1 MKAGSAMQLKI
12 DAYIAHRRQGGY
24 ALTHE
29 ATQLANFARF
39 ADKIRHRGPLTLEL
53 ASRWALASQH
63 GRQITAARRI
73 EVLRGFARY
82 YQQFEPKTVIPPR
95 RLCGPGHR
103 RLTPHI
109 YTDGEIDDL
118 LMAAAKLRPPGSLR
132 AASCRAIFGLLAATG
147 LRISE
152 ATGLKRSDVDLNQG
166 VLLIRHAKFGK
177 QRWVP
182 LHPTAT
188 NALRQYVTQRDREPL
203 SATIDDFFVYDGGRP
218 ASTRNVQYAF
228 ETLRRKLR
236 WRARGNHPSPR
247 IHDLR
252 HRFICRRIQAWYE
265 GGVDVDHDIL
275 ALSTYVGHVK
285 PTDTYWYVTGTPE
298 LMAIAA
304 KRFERSTVGGA
315 V

>member
-1 MKAGSAMQLKI
+1 MQSKI
-12 DAYIAHRRQGGY
+12 DAYIAHRRQGGF

-53 ASRWALASQH
+53 ARRWALANRH
-63 GRQITAARRI
+63 GRPITAARRI

-82 YQQFEPKTVIPPR
+82 YQQFEPASVIPP
-95 RLCGPGHR
+95 LHLFGPGHR

-109 YTDGEIDDL
+109 YTDSEIDAL
-118 LMAAAKLRPPGSLR
+118 LAAAGRLRPSGSLR
-132 AASCRAIFGLLAATG
+132 AASCQAIFGLLAATG

-152 ATGLKRSDVDLNQG
+152 ATKLKRSDVDLDQG
-166 VLLIRHAKFGK
+166 LLLVRRAKFGRD
-177 QRWVP
+177 RWVP
-182 LHPTAT
+182 LHYTAT
-188 NALRQYVTQRDREPL
+188 DALRAYVKQRDREPL
-203 SATIDDFFVYDGGRP
+203 SATSDAFFVYDRGRP
-218 ASTRNVQYAF
+218 ASPGNVRYAF
-228 ETLRRKLR
+228 ETLRRQLR
-236 WRARGNHPSPR
+236 WHARGGHPWPR

-252 HRFICRRIQAWYE
+252 HRFICRRLEAWYE
-265 GGVDVDHDIL
+265 DGANVDHNIL
-275 ALSTYVGHVK
+275 ALSTYVGHAK

-304 KRFERSTVGGA
+304 KRFERSAAGGA

>member
-1 MKAGSAMQLKI
+1 MKSGGSMQSKI
-12 DAYIAHRRQGGY
+12 DAYIAHRRQGGF

-29 ATQLANFARF
+29 AMQLANFARF
-39 ADKIRHRGPLTLEL
+39 ADKIRHRGALTLEL
-53 ASRWALASQH
+53 ASRWALANRY
-63 GRQITAARRI
+63 GRAITAARRI

-82 YQQFEPKTVIPPR
+82 YQQFEPASVIPP
-95 RLCGPGHR
+95 LHLFGPGHR

-109 YTDGEIDDL
+109 YTDNEIGAL
-118 LMAAAKLRPPGSLR
+118 LTAAGQLRPTGGLR
-132 AASCRAIFGLLAATG
+132 AASCQTIFGLLAATG

-152 ATGLKRSDVDLNQG
+152 ATGLKRSDVDLDQEL
-166 VLLIRHAKFGK
+166 LLIRPAKFGK
-177 QRWVP
+177 TRWVP

-188 NALRQYVTQRDREPL
+188 DALRHYVKQRDRDPL
-203 SATIDDFFVYDGGRP
+203 SATSDAFFVYDRGHP
-218 ASTRNVQYAF
+218 ASSGNVRYAF
-228 ETLRRKLR
+228 ETLRRQLR
-236 WRARGNHPSPR
+236 WCARGSHPSPR

-265 GGVDVDHDIL
+265 DGVNVDHDIL

-304 KRFERSTVGGA
+304 KRFEQSAAGGTV
-315 V
+315 